1 MDSFIEKTGHTL
13 HSQIVHEI
21 TPTPRNFHPTSTCT
35 CNTGHNTDRGP
46 QYALS
51 LQQHQKRWSQ
61 KLTPRRYCVL
71 SHSNSPSS
79 GHFFPCRPSARRTGY
94 PPPAPFFVQ
103 SVKIGRRER
112 QGKAVFI
119 PPLPPAFIMEIRQ
132 PGSAASAAASGALI
146 SGTWAHYF
154 VLSLVNVKARCKV

>member
-21 TPTPRNFHPTSTCT
+21 TATSRNLHPPSTCT
-35 CNTGHNTDRGP
+35 CNTGRSTDRGP

-61 KLTPRRYCVL
+61 KQTPRRYCAL
-71 SHSNSPSS
+71 SHSNSLSPSS

-94 PPPAPFFVQ
+94 PPPCPLFCTICQ
-103 SVKIGRRER
+103 DLTEREAR
-112 QGKAVFI
+112 QGS
-119 PPLPPAFIMEIRQ
+119 LYT
-132 PGSAASAAASGALI
+132 AASSPLYNGDKAAR
-146 SGTWAHYF
+146 F
-154 VLSLVNVKARCKV
+154 RCCFWRFD